1 MAPRTLNGGDAK
13 KVVGGASGCGCM
25 APGAGHWASAL
36 ELLNRFRM
44 LTEAATDMTKRQ
56 WTGSVRRRAAKEQAK
71 SVPTGVEEVY
81 RKVLRYSGM
90 EQHDLKENL

>member
-1 MAPRTLNGGDAK
+1 
-13 KVVGGASGCGCM
+13 
-25 APGAGHWASAL
+25 
-36 ELLNRFRM
+36 M
-44 LTEAATDMTKRQ
+44 LTEAATDVTKRQ
-56 WTGSVRRRAAKEQAK
+56 STGSVRRRAAKEQAE